1 MAEMSMVEKVANA
14 IAVADLNAS
23 AMSLPDVSM
32 EAMAEYMRLAVEDGH
47 YKAMARAAIEA
58 MKRPVTDAMIIAGTR
73 AVDNGQ
79 NVSEIFDDMIDAA
92 LNGKEG

>member
-1 MAEMSMVEKVANA
+1 MTTTIEKVARA
-14 IAVADLNAS
+14 ICAAVPGTGDIDEHFSDEFPLARRHW
-23 AMSLPDVSM
+23 M
-32 EAMAEYMRLAVEDGH
+32 E
-47 YKAMARAAIEA
+47 MARAAIEA

-92 LNGKEG
+92 LKEAHS

>member
-1 MAEMSMVEKVANA
+1 MTVQQNPDSLSMVERVARA
-14 IAVADLNAS
+14 ICAAQTQTPDMWQAF
-23 AMSLPDVSM
+23 LP
-32 EAMAEYMRLAVEDGH
+32 E
-47 YKAMARAAIEA
+47 ARAAVEA

-92 LNGKEG
+92 LKETRP

>member
-1 MAEMSMVEKVANA
+1 MAESMIERVARAIVENPPEERQE
-14 IAVADLNAS
+14 S
-23 AMSLPDVSM
+23 TPDGWRIIRNF
-32 EAMAEYMRLAVEDGH
+32 ERT
-47 YKAMARAAIEA
+47 ARAAIEA

-92 LNGKEG
+92 LKEERT

>member
-1 MAEMSMVEKVANA
+1 MTVQQNQDSLSMVERVARA
-14 IAVADLNAS
+14 LADNHDAPLQFQ
-23 AMSLPDVSM
+23 
-32 EAMAEYMRLAVEDGH
+32 
-47 YKAMARAAIEA
+47 ARAAIEA

-92 LNGKEG
+92 LKEKP